1 MEKKFWWPPLA
12 AWPIGPRCEKP
23 RSHGITMVFDKGMG
37 MNNFQD
43 LLEIAG
49 EYIDFI
55 KLGFG
60 SAALYRSEMLA
71 QKVIMARRYGV
82 ELYTGGTLTELAYW
96 QGLFDEFLYTLRSHG
111 IQWVEISDGTIHLS
125 SRERRTLIHKAVE
138 QDFKVLTEVGKKDP
152 KKHLALPALIQQVL
166 EDTSDGASY
175 VIVEGRESGKD
186 VNLYDESGTVKE
198 EDMKMLIE
206 SLPSLDQLIWEA
218 PLKDQQQYLIE
229 TFGPNVNLGNIPSNE
244 VIALESLRRG
254 LRSDTLRQA
263 LTGRSWQE
271 EIHPNTQII

>member
-1 MEKKFWWPPLA
+1 MEKKFWWPPLS
-12 AWPIGPRCEKP
+12 AWPIGPRHEKP
-23 RSHGITMVFDKGMG
+23 RTQGITMVFDKGMG
-37 MNNFQD
+37 MNAFQD
-43 LLEIAG
+43 LLETAG

-71 QKVIMARRYGV
+71 QKVTMARRYGV

-111 IQWVEISDGTIHLS
+111 IQWIEISDGTIHLS
-125 SRERRTLIHKAVE
+125 SRERKSLIQKAVA
-138 QDFKVLTEVGKKDP
+138 QNFKVLTEVGKKDP
-152 KKHLALPALIQQVL
+152 KKHLALPALIQQIV
-166 EDTSDGASY
+166 EDTNEGADY

-186 VNLYDESGTVKE
+186 VNLYDEDGAIREK
-198 EDMKMLIE
+198 DMEMLVE
-206 SLPSLDQLIWEA
+206 SLPSLDILLWEA
-218 PLKDQQQYLIE
+218 PLKDQQQMLIE
-229 TFGPNVNLGNIPSNE
+229 NFGPNVNLGNIPSPE

-271 EIHPNTQII
+271 EIHPSTKII